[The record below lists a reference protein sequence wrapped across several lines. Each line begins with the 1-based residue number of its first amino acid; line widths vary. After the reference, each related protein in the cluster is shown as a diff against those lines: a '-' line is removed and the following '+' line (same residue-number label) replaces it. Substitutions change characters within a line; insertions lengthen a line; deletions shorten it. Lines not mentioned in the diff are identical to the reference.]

1 MGVSYF
7 LGNIM
12 KIMGKMM
19 ITGFLLVFIPK
30 IFRQTMTN
38 PRSLRFFSDATENA
52 PTNQLQDS
60 DND

>member
-1 MGVSYF
+1 
-7 LGNIM
+7 M

-19 ITGFLLVFIPK
+19 IIGFLLVFIPK